1 MEEEKTE
8 EYQSCVISVDEQTK
22 TVKQNEKFISEAEDL
37 GITFGCTDGICGTC
51 IVEVD
56 EGMECLGEKNQEE
69 KDMALEDN
77 QRLVCQ
83 CKFKKPGN
91 VTFRY

>member
-1 MEEEKTE
+1 MDEEKTSE
-8 EYQSCVISVDEQTK
+8 DQSCFISVDDVTK
-22 TVKQNEKFISEAEDL
+22 KVPLNEKFISDAEEL

-69 KDMALEDN
+69 KDMALDDN

-83 CKFKKPGN
+83 CTFKKPGK
-91 VTFRY
+91 VIFRY